1 MPDSLRRISPLDA
14 FRAAGARTPIS
25 TTAGLLC
32 TELPFW
38 GHLNLRGDVED
49 TAFADGVRKCIG
61 VALPAQPNTVSSNG
75 AVTALWLGPD
85 EWLLVTPSGKESEL
99 TSALRSTLKGLL
111 FAVTNVTD
119 GQTILRISGTHAFDV
134 LREGCSLDFHPR
146 VFRPRLCAQTTVA
159 KAGVL
164 IYYVDQEPTIDLIV
178 RRSFAEYL
186 ALWLQDA
193 ALECG
198 FTMT

>member
-1 MPDSLRRISPLDA
+1 M
-14 FRAAGARTPIS
+14 RA
-25 TTAGLLC
+25 
-32 TELPFW
+32 
-38 GHLNLRGDVED
+38 V
-49 TAFADGVRKCIG
+49 
-61 VALPAQPNTVSSNG
+61 
-75 AVTALWLGPD
+75 
-85 EWLLVTPSGKESEL
+85 
-99 TSALRSTLKGLL
+99 
-111 FAVTNVTD
+111 
-119 GQTILRISGTHAFDV
+119 DV

-146 VFRPRLCAQTTVA
+146 VFRPGLCAQTTVA

-198 FTMT
+198 FTMI